1 MKAFLIRFRENTMKS
16 TSLCHRCTSE
26 DFLGVECAWPAPRCL
41 GASRHG
47 TPPAWRQRLL
57 RAAFVAAVLATVWQF
72 GHAGYIHAKACLA
85 QALIAQAWTR
95 TLAGEERAK
104 PWPWADTWP
113 VARLRAPEQD
123 VDLYVLAGA
132 DGRTIAF
139 GPGHV
144 WGTASPGE
152 PGNTVLGAH
161 RDTHFAFLERLED
174 GSELELQS
182 ANGEV
187 LRYFVNHRE
196 VVDHTDLRPLR
207 QPPHGR
213 QLTLVTCWPFNA
225 VRAGGPLRYVVTAD
239 AQATQI

>member
-72 GHAGYIHAKACLA
+72 GHAGYIHAKAWLA

-132 DGRTIAF
+132 DGRTIAQQVVDECARRNEAHTQDGEAGNVGVVVGATLTQAPDLSHLG
-139 GPGHV
+139 GPVLMPGV
-144 WGTASPGE
+144 GAQGASAGDVARIAAGVEHLAFP
-152 PGNTVLGAH
+152 NISRAVLGTGPRIA
-161 RDTHFAFLERLED
+161 
-174 GSELELQS
+174 
-182 ANGEV
+182 
-187 LRYFVNHRE
+187 
-196 VVDHTDLRPLR
+196 DLRS
-207 QPPHGR
+207 
-213 QLTLVTCWPFNA
+213 A
-225 VRAGGPLRYVVTAD
+225 VVTAASEFPGHED
-239 AQATQI
+239 